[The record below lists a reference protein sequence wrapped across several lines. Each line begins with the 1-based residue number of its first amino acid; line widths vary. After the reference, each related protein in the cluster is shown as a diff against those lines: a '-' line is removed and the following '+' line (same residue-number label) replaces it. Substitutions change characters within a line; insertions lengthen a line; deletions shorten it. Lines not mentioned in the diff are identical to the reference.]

1 MFADETSHV
10 SGDCYSCHLCQ
21 NYYTTLL
28 ELFFLFVCHL
38 HLAISLKQR
47 WPEGCLELV
56 TIIFSRAWFGD
67 NGRIEHGQWTQMRF
81 DGRSLTE
88 LGNEIA
94 NRLGVQFENVTL
106 CVQAGDLGRPVPLL
120 TDLPLRDD
128 PTIIL
133 AFMVDSPGENHI
145 DALMIELRFGKFS
158 ETYDAYKGIEKLN
171 TI

>member
-1 MFADETSHV
+1 
-10 SGDCYSCHLCQ
+10 
-21 NYYTTLL
+21 
-28 ELFFLFVCHL
+28 
-38 HLAISLKQR
+38 
-47 WPEGCLELV
+47 
-56 TIIFSRAWFGD
+56 
-67 NGRIEHGQWTQMRF
+67 MRF

-94 NRLGVQFENVTL
+94 NRLGVQFENMTL

-145 DALMIELRFGKFS
+145 NALLIEAQIWYKFS
-158 ETYDAYKGIEKLN
+158 ETYDAYKGMEKLN